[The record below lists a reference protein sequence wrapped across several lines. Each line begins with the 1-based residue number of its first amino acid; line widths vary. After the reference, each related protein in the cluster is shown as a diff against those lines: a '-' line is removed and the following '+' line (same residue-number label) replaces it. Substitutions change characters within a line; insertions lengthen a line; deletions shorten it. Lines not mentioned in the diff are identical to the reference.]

1 VLTWNVGNAVVRK
14 DPAGNIKPDK
24 EKATDKIDG
33 LLAAI
38 MACGRAV
45 MQEGSVY
52 TPERGFLSL

>member
-1 VLTWNVGNAVVRK
+1 VVRK

-33 LLAAI
+33 LVAAI

-45 MQEGSVY
+45 MQECSVY